1 MRQPSRTIRSVLC
14 FTTSLSLFMPF
25 LPATALAQDDSAP
38 PSRVG
43 QIAYVSGQVSFN
55 GSGTGGWAAAALNY
69 PVAEGDSLYT
79 QDGAQAAIAL
89 NASKISLNSDTELQ
103 INQLTDTT
111 LAATQSQ
118 GEAYFAINY
127 LEPGQN
133 FTITTPRGAVTI
145 SQNGQYDVIAGDASN
160 PTVVTTLRGAA
171 SVTAP
176 GVAVEVEP
184 GQEAVLSGDQQTT
197 AQLGQAQPDDFARQ
211 MLAVN
216 TAPPPSYAPPIV
228 GQMTGAYEL
237 SRYGNWD
244 QSPQYGAVWYPQV
257 APGWAPYREGHWA
270 NIEPWGW
277 TWVENEPW
285 GFAPFHYGRW
295 IDEGGRWGWV
305 PAGAYQQGGDYG
317 PSYQP
322 VYAPAVVTFFGLG
335 LAAGITAAVLAS
347 GSVGWV
353 PLGPNEAFHPY
364 YRCPPD
370 YVRRINIVN
379 IRNVTIINEHNNYN
393 YDHFANRRGAT
404 FIPASA
410 MSRGEQVAHFNHAP
424 PPAELATARPIT
436 PGAREHLPPAAR
448 PLAQQ
453 RPGFAPHPS
462 DFAQRH
468 DIPPATMS
476 HAPINQPPGQH
487 APMQNAPGQH
497 APMQNAPGQH
507 APEHGM
513 PGQNAPRQP
522 GFNGGTAPQAQPQ
535 HPGFSGN
542 NPGFHPPPAPPGA
555 AEHPQNLPRQGQPQ
569 NFHPQQPGQPQA
581 RPAMPEVIRPSA
593 PAEQFHPQEQPRP
606 GAAPAMHQPAPQP
619 QFQGQPAMQRPP
631 QMQAQ
636 PQMQRPPEMQMQ
648 HQPAMQRPPQ
658 MQAQPQMQRPPEMQR
673 PAPQP
678 APRPE
683 PPHEAPHPQPQPNQT
698 DAHQRP

>member
-1 MRQPSRTIRSVLC
+1 MRQPSRTIRSILS
-14 FTTSLSLFMPF
+14 FTTSISLLIPF
-25 LPATALAQDDSAP
+25 IPATALAQDNSAP

-43 QIAYVSGQVSFN
+43 QIAYISGQVLSS

-69 PVAEGDSLYT
+69 PVVEGDSLYT

-103 INQLTDTT
+103 INQLTDTS
-111 LAATQSQ
+111 LATTQSQ
-118 GEAYFAINY
+118 GEVYFAINY

-133 FTITTPRGAVTI
+133 FTITTPRGAITI
-145 SQNGQYDVIAGDASN
+145 SQNGQYDVIAGDANN
-160 PTVVTTLRGAA
+160 PTVVTTLRGSA

-237 SRYGNWD
+237 SSYGDWT

-257 APGWAPYREGHWA
+257 AAGWAPYREGHWA
-270 NIEPWGW
+270 NIAPWGW

-295 IDEGGRWGWV
+295 IDDGGRWGWV
-305 PAGAYQQGGDYG
+305 PAGAYQEGGDYG

-322 VYAPAVVTFFGLG
+322 VYSPAVVTFFGLG
-335 LAAGITAAVLAS
+335 IAAGITTAVMAS

-353 PLGPNEAFHPY
+353 PLGPGEAFQPY

-370 YVRRINIVN
+370 YVRRINVVN
-379 IRNVTIINEHNNYN
+379 VRNINIINEQNNYK

-404 FIPASA
+404 FIPATA
-410 MSRGEQVAHFNHAP
+410 MSRGEQVARFKNTP
-424 PPAELATARPIT
+424 PSAELAAARPIT
-436 PGAREHLPPAAR
+436 PGARDHLPPAEH

-453 RPGFAPHPS
+453 RPGFAPHPT
-462 DFAQRH
+462 DFAQRR

-476 HAPINQPPGQH
+476 QAPINQPPINR
-487 APMQNAPGQH
+487 APTNHAPGQ
-497 APMQNAPGQH
+497 
-507 APEHGM
+507 
-513 PGQNAPRQP
+513 P
-522 GFNGGTAPQAQPQ
+522 GFDGGARPPNQPQ
-535 HPGFSGN
+535 YLGLTGS
-542 NPGFHPPPAPPGA
+542 NPGFQPPPAPPGGI
-555 AEHPQNLPRQGQPQ
+555 ENPQNQARAEQPQ
-569 NFHPQQPGQPQA
+569 VFHSQQPNQPQA
-581 RPAMPEVIRPSA
+581 RPNMPQVYQPTAPQQQFHAQEQSRPNPLPAVNQPA
-593 PAEQFHPQEQPRP
+593 PQQQFHPQTAPR
-606 GAAPAMHQPAPQP
+606 QP

-631 QMQAQ
+631 EMQRQ
-636 PQMQRPPEMQMQ
+636 PQMQLPPT
-648 HQPAMQRPPQ
+648 PQ
-658 MQAQPQMQRPPEMQR
+658 FQ
-673 PAPQP
+673 

-683 PPHEAPHPQPQPNQT
+683 APRPQAPHPEAPQQHNNQT
-698 DAHQRP
+698 DAHQHPQM